1 MALFVK
7 CQLEKLVVK
16 VCWFVVF
23 SLCIHQIPGRKVSVK
38 LLHRTR
44 GGISY
49 AGVFKQIQYF
59 SLNTQNSHHL
69 VPENISKAQ
78 PTHATIGNSDSIQ
91 QTLIWLATTHRTNA
105 TIYVPKTQPLPNVTN
120 CLENEVINTAPYYTK
135 HY

>member
-1 MALFVK
+1 M
-7 CQLEKLVVK
+7 
-16 VCWFVVF
+16 
-23 SLCIHQIPGRKVSVK
+23 SVK

-91 QTLIWLATTHRTNA
+91 QTLIWLATTYRTNA